1 MSEQEMK
8 GTAVLDDRATAELIA
23 ICRQL
28 IKLHGESIGRIA
40 QLTIALG
47 GKVESILKG
56 DEEAG

>member
-1 MSEQEMK
+1 MK